1 MTEQRVTKNVDRT
14 VEVVAIDGPVG
25 VGKSSVS
32 RNLAARLGFLH
43 LDTGAMYRAVAWK
56 VTRHAA
62 DDQGGEAFDE
72 EARKLHLEW
81 REDGTLWSDG
91 MEITQAIRTEQV
103 SSLVHLAADRRAVRE
118 ALVQEQRR
126 IGLSQPS
133 VLEGR
138 DIGTVVF
145 PDAHWKF
152 YLDAPPRV
160 RAQRRVDQLAR
171 LGETADLEA
180 VMSGLI
186 DRDRRD
192 RAREWGALKMAD
204 DAIYVDTSELD
215 EAGVVNLLAAIV
227 QSG

>member
-1 MTEQRVTKNVDRT
+1 
-14 VEVVAIDGPVG
+14 
-25 VGKSSVS
+25 
-32 RNLAARLGFLH
+32 
-43 LDTGAMYRAVAWK
+43 MYRAVAWK

-62 DDQGGEAFDE
+62 NDRGGEAFDE

-91 MEITQAIRTEQV
+91 VEITQAIRTEQV

-118 ALVQEQRR
+118 ALVREQRR

-145 PDAHWKF
+145 PDARWKF
-152 YLDAPPRV
+152 FLDAPPRV

-171 LGETADLEA
+171 LGESADLDA
-180 VMSGLI
+180 VMAGLI

-192 RAREWGALKMAD
+192 RAREWGALRMAD

-215 EAGVVNLLAAIV
+215 EKGVVNLLAAIV
-227 QSG
+227 QSH